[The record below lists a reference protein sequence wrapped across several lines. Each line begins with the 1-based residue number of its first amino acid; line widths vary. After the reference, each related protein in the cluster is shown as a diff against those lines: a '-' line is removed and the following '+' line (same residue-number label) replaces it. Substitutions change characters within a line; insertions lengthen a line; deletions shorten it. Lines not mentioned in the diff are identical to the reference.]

1 MYPSHQWPPQ
11 GPVYDYPSPAPTG
24 RANKI
29 VLIVGIVLVVIL
41 GWAVFLGVVFSSS
54 GPSPT
59 HTASTPRVNPEDD
72 TFLQKLDRMLGT
84 PWNPH
89 PASADRAQHSGS
101 ASAIRCV
108 PRSATA
114 GPLSR
119 LNGWYSRKPDMVR
132 PRTPATWSSSVS
144 VSTPTA
150 HGRVDMSPVAVTVM
164 TTKARTAGR
173 IARIAAEQS

>member
-24 RANKI
+24 RANKSA
-29 VLIVGIVLVVIL
+29 LIVGIVLVVIL

-84 PWNPH
+84 PWSPH
-89 PASADRAQHSGS
+89 PASADRAQWVGIGHQVCAKVSDGWTFVE
-101 ASAIRCV
+101 IERMV
-108 PRSATA
+108 QQETGY
-114 GPLSR
+114 GPPA
-119 LNGWYSRKPDMVR
+119 NTGDMVIVG
-132 PRTPATWSSSVS
+132 VS
-144 VSTPTA
+144 IDTYCPWASGHVPGGGDRYD
-150 HGRVDMSPVAVTVM
+150 H
-164 TTKARTAGR
+164 
-173 IARIAAEQS
+173 